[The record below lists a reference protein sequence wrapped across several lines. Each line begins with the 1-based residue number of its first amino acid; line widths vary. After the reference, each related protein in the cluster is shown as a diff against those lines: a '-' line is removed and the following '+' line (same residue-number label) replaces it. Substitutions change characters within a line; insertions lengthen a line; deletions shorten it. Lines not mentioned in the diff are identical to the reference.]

1 MMRQSN
7 RRRGVLLL
15 VIMGLL
21 AMFGMVLIAFVMVAA
36 QHSRTSRSH
45 ARIDMERETPEK
57 LADQAV
63 RQLIRG
69 TNNALSA
76 VGPHSLL
83 EDLYGQPAGAAALQL
98 SDAAVPMSGVSAVT
112 AGGQLFEFDVPAF
125 PNGHPLQRATPYHY
139 LGCVLTMLTGPAA
152 GQSTHIV
159 GINTA
164 GTKLQAVMFSSAA
177 PSNGDYYVVNLPA
190 FSGTGA
196 GFNAATGLLDLKVG
210 SYEVGLLPNV
220 AKASVGAVDPT
231 LGGMN
236 EDYDAA
242 DFQNLFLGTP
252 PVPSTSSPLGFR
264 LTPSFHRPDLI
275 AYWTRRAGFSNGQE
289 FIRNGPVDL
298 VRSVLLRPAPAD
310 HPFFPGNPA
319 SGTLPFN
326 PIDGPWDVDND
337 GDGIADSIWIDLGLP
352 VRSSPDGRKY
362 KPLFAIY
369 CVDLDGRLNLNV
381 HGSIVQTS
389 PEYYGPVQALAELP
403 PPANVLRFADGGTGQ
418 AQYNLPRG
426 LGMGPADVNLLPLF
440 IGASADPLAMYQAVL
455 GGIAGNPP
463 LAGRYGDPPLNGYVS
478 CPPATGGSTPRPGVA
493 AHDTPLIPNSIR
505 NLLYFSR
512 WSNYL
517 GNYWGFLTGTVYDLD
532 SFGTPPDLI
541 AAGAIGLDLAGRP
554 MYVSLGRDVHRAD
567 VPYKVNVGAS
577 APRGIA
583 QPMAAVPDNLFGP
596 GELERLLRPFDR
608 DNPTLPGRLVGLS
621 WLGDSSWLM
630 QRRHLLTTES
640 WDLTVPNL
648 ALTPEMRTS
657 IGGSTPRPMHPV
669 DLLRA
674 KDIPVQYW
682 RQLFPVELLRGE
694 RLDLNR
700 WFGNGRDDNGDGVVD
715 DPAEADGGEQLPV
728 FAPGEPTA
736 VPFDHVNRR
745 SGEAVVQFP
754 GNDPATGQP
763 YTARQL
769 QARYLYVLACL
780 LADMDHLATV
790 FEDGSGN
797 GRKLAC
803 RYLAQWAV
811 NVVDFY
817 DRDSIMTRF
826 PFALDTDFRNG
837 WNPPNDPS
845 FVVWGCE
852 RPELLLTEAIAFH
865 DRRTKDT
872 AEELP
877 NGKTTTHNNGPGN
890 PRGETDGKNDFD
902 QKKKPLPSLFFELFN
917 PWSVSDAPAGEFQK
931 SRQNGQWAPGVLL
944 NQTTPLGHPV
954 WRVAVADPGDESE
967 EQPDPD
973 DYQQNK
979 RPRIRAAIYFTDI
992 VASGFEALDPDKREG
1007 YLQFYPSATW
1017 ANKIA
1022 AVLPGRYAVVGPNSA
1037 DGFFASR
1044 PEQPTWIGEKT
1055 MMNDWNTD
1063 REQIRRIVLRPNA
1076 DPNLGNQVE
1085 VRDNRNGAQPD
1096 QQGIPMQPAVAVVID
1111 KSNPT
1116 DRRLGLTAPTK
1127 KAYPNVDAAATPEP
1141 HTEVDGYKVPYDEPF
1156 DYSDPPSANEY
1167 HAEDV
1172 AAVLA
1177 QDGTVPHFRVLHLQ
1191 RLADPTR
1198 PFDPVTNPYRTIDSL
1213 PVDLT
1218 VFTGIKKPVDPDTNQ
1233 EVIEP
1238 GITKGRTQFDCRQRG
1253 ERNERTGGRF
1263 NLWKQEPIRKLITE
1277 GAKTLAN
1284 HVFDYEFIHTLGY
1297 LNDGKTPN
1305 SIFGPPFNADPHRGD
1320 PQQPFPWLTWNNR
1333 PFFHPMELLLV
1344 PAVHSSKL
1352 LARRIEDNSVRD
1364 DRYYGFPHGD
1374 SLDPYAADL
1383 KNAADRL
1390 PYPHLLNFFQS
1401 RSLAGGAHG
1410 AMELHRLL
1418 EYVTVPSR
1426 FSGAVLRG
1434 KSNAFVGGDHWFHPP
1449 FHHLPTYRE
1458 PGKVNLNTIYY
1469 PEVFFGLINE
1479 IPGRTSWST
1488 FGDRNAQA
1496 MWEKFVRSRRGDSVN
1511 DDLLR
1516 PNTSD
1521 LPAAFARPFRSFA
1534 GSANVPIDALRPSR
1548 EIDTTILRA
1557 DPDDS
1562 TRPMFERRTTNPA
1575 ENTDRNPFFR
1585 YQGLGKLAACTTTR
1599 SNVFAVWITVG
1610 YFEVYPHA
1618 VDAGHPD
1625 GWEIRNELGADTGE
1639 VERHR
1644 AFYLIDRSIPAG
1656 FFRGEDL
1663 NIENLIL
1670 IRRFIE

>member
-1 MMRQSN
+1 MKRSN
-7 RRRGVLLL
+7 HRRGVLLL

-21 AMFGMVLIAFVMVAA
+21 AMFGMVLIAFVMVAG

-45 ARIDMERETPEK
+45 ARIDMELETPQK

-83 EDLYGQPAGAAALQL
+83 EDLYGQPVAAGGVLQL
-98 SDAAVPMSGVSAVT
+98 SDAAVQLSGLAAV
-112 AGGQLFEFDVPAF
+112 ASGGQIFEFDVPPF
-125 PNGHPLQRATPYHY
+125 PAASPMYRPTPYHY
-139 LGCVLTMLTGPAA
+139 LGCVMTMITGQAA
-152 GQSTHIV
+152 GRSAHIV
-159 GINTA
+159 GVNSS
-164 GTKLQAVMFSSAA
+164 GSKLQAVLFDSGQ
-177 PSNGDYYVVNLPA
+177 PSNGDYYVVNQPA
-190 FSGTGA
+190 FSGAGA
-196 GFNAATGLLDLKVG
+196 GFDPSTGNLDLRVG

-242 DFQNLFLGTP
+242 DFQNMFLGTP
-252 PVPSTSSPLGFR
+252 PVPSSSNPLGFR

-275 AYWTRRAGFSNGQE
+275 AYWARRAGAGNAGD

-298 VRSVLLRPAPAD
+298 VRSVLLRPVPAD
-310 HPFFPGNPA
+310 HPYFPGNPL
-319 SGTLPFN
+319 SGTTAFDPVN
-326 PIDGPWDVDND
+326 GPWDVDND
-337 GDGIADSIWIDLGLP
+337 GDGIADSVWIDLGMP
-352 VRSSPDGRKY
+352 IRSTPDGRKY

-369 CVDLDGRLNLNV
+369 CMDLDGRLNLNV
-381 HGSIVQTS
+381 HGTMAQTS
-389 PEYYGPVQALAELP
+389 AAYYNAVQATAELP
-403 PPANVLRFADGGTGQ
+403 APLNVARFADGGAGQ

-440 IGASADPLAMYQAVL
+440 IGASADPLTMYQAVL
-455 GGIAGNPP
+455 GGMTTMQLDGRWGDYA
-463 LAGRYGDPPLNGYVS
+463 LAV
-478 CPPATGGSTPRPGVA
+478 GGQMPRPGLA
-493 AHDTPLIPNSIR
+493 ANDSQLDNSIT
-505 NLLYFSR
+505 NLLYYSR
-512 WSNYL
+512 WASYA
-517 GNYWGFLTGTVYDLD
+517 GNYWGYLTGTNYQLD
-532 SFGTPPDLI
+532 AFASPPDLV
-541 AAGAIGLDLAGRP
+541 AAGAVGLDVAGRP
-554 MYVSLGRDVHRAD
+554 IYSSMGRDFHLPD
-567 VPYKVNVGAS
+567 VPYKINVGLD
-577 APRGIA
+577 APRGA
-583 QPMAAVPDNLFGP
+583 STPAPANVPDNLFGY

-608 DNPTLPGRLVGLS
+608 DNPSLPGRLMGLS

-648 ALTPEMRTS
+648 ALTPEMRTAMRGTS
-657 IGGSTPRPMHPV
+657 PRAMHPV

-674 KDIPVQYW
+674 KNIPAQYW
-682 RQLFPVELLRGE
+682 RQLLPAELLRGE

-715 DPAEADGGEQLPV
+715 DPAEADGGEQLAV

-736 VPFDHVNRR
+736 VPFDHINRR
-745 SGEAVVQFP
+745 SGEAVAQFP
-754 GNDPATGQP
+754 GTDPATGQP

-790 FEDGSGN
+790 FEDGAGN
-797 GRKLAC
+797 GRRLAC

-826 PFALDTDFRNG
+826 PFALDTDFRNNG
-837 WNPPNDPS
+837 WNPPNDPAM
-845 FVVWGCE
+845 VVWGCE

-877 NGKTTTHNNGPGN
+877 NGKTTTHDNGPGN

-917 PWSVSDAPAGEFQK
+917 PWSAFEAPSGEFRK
-931 SRQNGQWAPGVLL
+931 DRRPSGSGQWAAGVLL
-944 NQTTPLGHPV
+944 NQVASNGDPV
-954 WRVAVADPGDESE
+954 WRVVMASPRDESE

-973 DYQQNK
+973 HYDSNQ
-979 RPRIRAAIYFTDI
+979 RPEKIFASIYFVDLSTT
-992 VASGFEALDPDKREG
+992 AGFADPDAGSQG
-1007 YLQFYPSATW
+1007 YLQFYPSASW
-1017 ANKIA
+1017 SNRIA
-1022 AVLPGRYAVVGPNSA
+1022 PLLPGRYAVVGPNSA
-1037 DGFFASR
+1037 DSYYASR
-1044 PEQPTWIGEKT
+1044 AEQPTWIGEKT
-1055 MMNDWNTD
+1055 TMTDWNTD
-1063 REQIRRIVLRPNA
+1063 RDQIRRIVLRPNA
-1076 DPNLGNQVE
+1076 DPISGNQVE

-1096 QQGIPMQPAVAVVID
+1096 QQNIAMQDAAAVVID
-1111 KSNPT
+1111 KSNPP
-1116 DRRLGLTAPTK
+1116 DRRLGVTAPTK
-1127 KAYPNVDAAATPEP
+1127 KAYPNVDAAATPSV
-1141 HTEVDGYKVPYDEPF
+1141 HTEAEGYKVPYDEPF

-1172 AAVLA
+1172 ATVLA
-1177 QDGTVPHFRVLHLQ
+1177 QDGTVPHFRVMHLQ

-1198 PFDPVTNPYRTIDSL
+1198 PFHPVTNPYRTIDSL

-1218 VFTGIKKPVDPDTNQ
+1218 VFNGIKKPVDPVGGG

-1238 GITKGRTQFDCRQRG
+1238 GITRATTQFDCRQRG
-1253 ERNERTGGRF
+1253 ERNERAAGQF
-1263 NLWKQEPIRKLITE
+1263 NIWKQEPIRKRIE
-1277 GAKTLAN
+1277 AGAKTLTN
-1284 HVFDYEFIHTLGY
+1284 HVFEYEFVHTFGY
-1297 LNDGKTPN
+1297 LNDGKTAN
-1305 SIFGPPFNADPHRGD
+1305 SIFGPPAAVDPYRGD
-1320 PQQPFPWLTWNNR
+1320 PQQPFPWFTWNNR

-1344 PAVHSSKL
+1344 PTVQSSKL
-1352 LARRIEDNSVRD
+1352 LARRNEDSTVRD
-1364 DRYYGFPHGD
+1364 DRYYGYPHQSD
-1374 SLDPYAADL
+1374 STDPYEADL
-1383 KNAADRL
+1383 RNEAARL

-1401 RSLAGGAHG
+1401 RPLAGGAHG

-1426 FSGAVLRG
+1426 FTGVMLRG
-1434 KSNAFVGGDHWFHPP
+1434 KANLMVGGDHWFHPP

-1479 IPGRTSWST
+1479 IPGRTNWNT
-1488 FGDRNAQA
+1488 FGDRNAQT
-1496 MWEKFVRSRRGDSVN
+1496 MWEKFVRSRRGDGVN

-1516 PNTSD
+1516 PNTND
-1521 LPAAFARPFRSFA
+1521 LPAATARPFRSFA
-1534 GSANVPIDALRPSR
+1534 GSANVPIDALRPNR
-1548 EIDTTILRA
+1548 EIDATILRA
-1557 DPDDS
+1557 DPDEP
-1562 TRPMFERRTTNPA
+1562 TRPMFERRTASPA
-1575 ENTDRNPFFR
+1575 ENANRNPFFR
-1585 YQGLGKLAACTTTR
+1585 YQGLGKLAACGTTR

-1618 VDAGHPD
+1618 VDVGHPD